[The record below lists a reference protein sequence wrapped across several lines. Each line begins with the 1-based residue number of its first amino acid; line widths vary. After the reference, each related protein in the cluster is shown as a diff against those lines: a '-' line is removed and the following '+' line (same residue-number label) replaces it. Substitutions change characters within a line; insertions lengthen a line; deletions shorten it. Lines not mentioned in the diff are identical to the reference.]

1 MPPWHERSSEKR
13 GRNLLYTD
21 ITAEISTPPVF
32 FMFVPMHSSHLSPPK
47 MSNTS
52 NTSVISSQDPS
63 SQLLLEAL
71 KINAEANRVNA
82 QIIAH
87 LAVNAPNLPSSSSDP
102 QDRGS
107 QLLEALK
114 INAEVTRE
122 SAQALAHIFYHGPK
136 PSGSAPDQQL
146 SLSPRPKSTA
156 KPVQFVI
163 NERVGKIT
171 IAEWDALGSE
181 RIALLIVIL
190 RGITNEV
197 AIPSISWEE
206 IGYIIQ
212 RRLAEFGFVFLR
224 RDEMDV
230 RKKWGEAIKGD
241 DKKSIAAAILDC
253 HTASLGYGW
262 YTNEMLRVWNR
273 LMEITDA

>member
-1 MPPWHERSSEKR
+1 
-13 GRNLLYTD
+13 
-21 ITAEISTPPVF
+21 
-32 FMFVPMHSSHLSPPK
+32 MHSSHLSPPK

-82 QIIAH
+82 QAIAH

-102 QDRGS
+102 KDRGS

-114 INAEVTRE
+114 INAEITRV
-122 SAQALAHIFYHGPK
+122 SAQTLAHLAYHGPM
-136 PSGSAPDQQL
+136 PSVSAPDPKPAP
-146 SLSPRPKSTA
+146 SPEPKSTA
-156 KPVQFVI
+156 KPAQFVI

-171 IAEWDALGSE
+171 TAEWDALGSE
-181 RIALLIVIL
+181 KIALLVVIL
-190 RGITNEV
+190 RGIADDV
-197 AIPSISWEE
+197 AIAGISWEA
-206 IGYIIQ
+206 IGNIIQ
-212 RRLAEFGFVFLR
+212 RRLVGFGFVFLK
-224 RDEMDV
+224 RDEMNV
-230 RKKWGEAIKGD
+230 RDNWGEAIKGD

-253 HTASLGYGW
+253 NTASLGYYW

>member
-1 MPPWHERSSEKR
+1 
-13 GRNLLYTD
+13 
-21 ITAEISTPPVF
+21 
-32 FMFVPMHSSHLSPPK
+32 

-82 QIIAH
+82 QTIAH

-102 QDRGS
+102 KDRGS

-114 INAEVTRE
+114 INAEITRV
-122 SAQALAHIFYHGPK
+122 SAQTLAHLAYHGPM
-136 PSGSAPDQQL
+136 PSVSAPDPKPAP
-146 SLSPRPKSTA
+146 SPEPKSTA
-156 KPVQFVI
+156 KPAQFVI

-171 IAEWDALGSE
+171 TAEWDALSSE
-181 RIALLIVIL
+181 RVASLVGVL
-190 RGITNEV
+190 RGIADDEL
-197 AIPSISWEE
+197 ASLSWEG
-206 IGYIIQ
+206 IGDIIQ
-212 RRLAEFGFVFLR
+212 SRLVGFGFVFLKR
-224 RDEMDV
+224 
-230 RKKWGEAIKGD
+230 GEVTIKSDWAHVKAKGD
-241 DKKSIAAAILDC
+241 DKKSIAAAVLDC
-253 HTASLGYGW
+253 NRVQTGQHW